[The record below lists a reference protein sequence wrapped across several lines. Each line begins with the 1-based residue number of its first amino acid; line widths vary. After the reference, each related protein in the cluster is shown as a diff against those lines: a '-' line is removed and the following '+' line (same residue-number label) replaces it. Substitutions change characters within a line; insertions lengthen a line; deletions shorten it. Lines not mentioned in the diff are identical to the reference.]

1 MEKNKNYWGDKEI
14 PFTKTEEQAWTE
26 LQARIQTLNNETPV
40 RSIKPW
46 VWVASAAAV
55 AALVVSLFFINP
67 EAQQFAFATGN
78 KESKEITLP
87 DGSTAMLNAG
97 SSISFSNDWSEERV
111 LNLEGEAFFSVNKGC
126 RFKVFTKYGEVQVL
140 GTSFNVSARPENFD
154 VICETGRVL
163 VKSGSEEVIITPGL
177 QASLENGKLVKSD
190 ASHKGNSW
198 IEGQFIFE
206 EEPLENVI
214 SEIER
219 QFNVSIQ
226 HPEINGKKYSGQFG
240 NLNLEET
247 LTVVCAPFGL
257 DFSIGEDMKVTLK
270 EIH

>member
-14 PFTKTEEQAWTE
+14 PFTKTEEQAWSE
-26 LQARIQTLNNETPV
+26 LQARIKTLDNLTPV

-46 VWVASAAAV
+46 VWMASAAAV
-55 AALVVSLFFINP
+55 AALVVSIFFIKPN
-67 EAQQFAFATGN
+67 AQYFAYTTAFKQT
-78 KESKEITLP
+78 KQITLP
-87 DGSTAMLNAG
+87 DGSIAMLNAG
-97 SSISFSNDWSEERV
+97 SSINFSDDWSEERV
-111 LNLEGEAFFSVNKGC
+111 LNLEGEAFFTVKKGS

-163 VKSGSEEVIITPGL
+163 VKSGSEELIITPGL
-177 QASLENGKLVKSD
+177 QASLSNGKLIQNT
-190 ASHKGNSW
+190 AGHKGNSW
-198 IEGQFIFE
+198 MDGQFIFE

-219 QFNVSIQ
+219 QFNVSIE
-226 HPEINGKKYSGQFG
+226 HPNLNNKSYSGQFG

-257 DFSIGEDMKVTLK
+257 DFSIAENMKVTLK

>member
-1 MEKNKNYWGDKEI
+1 MEKHKNYWGDKEI
-14 PFTKTEEQAWTE
+14 PFTKTEEQAWSE
-26 LQARIQTLNNETPV
+26 LQARIETLGNETPV
-40 RSIKPW
+40 RSIRPW
-46 VWVASAAAV
+46 VWIASAAAV
-55 AALVVSLFFINP
+55 AALVTSIFLIEP
-67 EAQQFAFATGN
+67 SAQYFAYTSAYKQT
-78 KESKEITLP
+78 KQITLP

-97 SSISFSNDWSEERV
+97 SAISFSNDWSEERV
-111 LNLEGEAFFSVNKGC
+111 LNLEGEAFFTVKKGS

-163 VKSGSEEVIITPGL
+163 VKSGTEEVIITPGI
-177 QASLENGKLVKSD
+177 QASLENGKLVKGD
-190 ASHKGNSW
+190 AAHKGNSW
-198 IEGQFIFE
+198 MEGQFIFE

-219 QFNVSIQ
+219 QFNVSIE
-226 HPEINGKKYSGQFG
+226 HPVLSDKKYSGQFG

>member
-26 LQARIQTLNNETPV
+26 LQARIQGLETETPV
-40 RSIKPW
+40 RSIRPW
-46 VWVASAAAV
+46 VWMASAAAV
-55 AALVVSLFFINP
+55 AALVISVFYINSG
-67 EAQQFAFATGN
+67 ATQFAFNTGN
-78 KESKEITLP
+78 KETKEITLP
-87 DGSTAMLNAG
+87 DGSTAILNAG
-97 SSISFSNDWSEERV
+97 SSITFSDDWSEERV
-111 LNLEGEAFFSVNKGC
+111 LNLEGEAFFTVKKGC

-140 GTSFNVSARPENFD
+140 GTSFNVSARPQDFN

-163 VKSGSEEVIITPGL
+163 VTSGSEEMIITPGL
-177 QASLENGKLVKSD
+177 QASLENGKLIQ
-190 ASHKGNSW
+190 AAAGHHGNSW

-206 EEPLENVI
+206 EEPLENVL

-219 QFNVSIQ
+219 QFNVSIEY
-226 HPEINGKKYSGQFG
+226 PNLNGKTYSGQFG

-257 DFSIGEDMKVTLK
+257 DFSIENNMKVTLK

>member
-26 LQARIQTLNNETPV
+26 LQARIQALDNSTPV

-46 VWVASAAAV
+46 VWMASAAAV
-55 AALVVSLFFINP
+55 AALVVSIFFIKPN
-67 EAQQFAFATGN
+67 AQYFAYTTAN
-78 KESKEITLP
+78 KQTKQINLP

-97 SSISFSNDWSEERV
+97 SSINFSDDWSEERV
-111 LNLEGEAFFSVNKGC
+111 LNLEGEAFFTVKKGS

-163 VKSGSEEVIITPGL
+163 VKSGSEELIITPGL
-177 QASLENGKLVKSD
+177 QASLSNGKLIQNT
-190 ASHKGNSW
+190 AGHKGNSW
-198 IEGQFIFE
+198 MDGQFIFE

-214 SEIER
+214 REIER
-219 QFNVSIQ
+219 QFNVSIE
-226 HPEINGKKYSGQFG
+226 HPNLNNKSYSGQFG

-257 DFSIGEDMKVTLK
+257 DFSIGENMKVTLK

>member
-14 PFTKTEEQAWTE
+14 PFTKTEEQAWSE
-26 LQARIQTLNNETPV
+26 LQARIQTLGNETPV

-55 AALVVSLFFINP
+55 AALVISIFFISPN
-67 EAQQFAFATGN
+67 AQEFAYATGN
-78 KESKEITLP
+78 KEVKEITLP

-97 SSISFSNDWSEERV
+97 SSLSFSDDWSEERV
-111 LNLEGEAFFSVNKGC
+111 LNLEGEAFFTVKKGC

-163 VKSGSEEVIITPGL
+163 VTSGKSEVIITPGL
-177 QASLENGKLVKSD
+177 QASLNDGKLTKST
-190 ASHKGNSW
+190 ASHKGSSW
-198 IEGQFIFE
+198 IEGQFVFE

-214 SEIER
+214 AEIER
-219 QFNVSIQ
+219 QYNVSIE
-226 HPEINGKKYSGQFG
+226 HPSLDGKKYSGQFG

-257 DFSIGEDMKVTLK
+257 DFSIGENMKVTLK